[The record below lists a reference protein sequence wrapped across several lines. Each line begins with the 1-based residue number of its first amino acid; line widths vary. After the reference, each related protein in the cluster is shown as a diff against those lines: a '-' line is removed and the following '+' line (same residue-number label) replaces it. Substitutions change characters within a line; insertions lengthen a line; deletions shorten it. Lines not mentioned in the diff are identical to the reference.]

1 MSSRY
6 PATIYLRAA
15 QLEQLVFIVHY
26 AMQSGLQVEARLTD
40 NKEWAIQLTEQPPHQ
55 SSVQV
60 FTSNA
65 TSRNPLSHK
74 DLGQTGPAG
83 FDVTP
88 YGVTTQGKC
97 HGKYH
102 ATKNYSRLA
111 QKIIPKNFFLAIA
124 KAYKGRYNTQIRR
137 KND

>member
-40 NKEWAIQLTEQPPHQ
+40 NKEWAIQLTEQPPIRVVYKC
-55 SSVQV
+55 SP
-60 FTSNA
+60 
-65 TSRNPLSHK
+65 SRNPLSHK

-102 ATKNYSRLA
+102 AAKNYSRLA